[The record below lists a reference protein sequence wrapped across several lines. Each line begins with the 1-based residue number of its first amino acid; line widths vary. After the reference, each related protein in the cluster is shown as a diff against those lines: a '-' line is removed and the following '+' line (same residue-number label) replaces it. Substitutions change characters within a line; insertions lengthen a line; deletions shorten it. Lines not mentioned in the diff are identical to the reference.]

1 MLNGNTILSIDS
13 KGRMSLPSEF
23 RDNLPLNEKKEA
35 KQVFFIVDRT
45 VQGIKLTLENDS
57 KRPLPAEIIEKYGN
71 TLEIKPIG
79 VFCTKD
85 FAKQRVPELDLQT
98 DDFTLELLKPRR
110 FDCLEKQVD
119 ATGRVVIPSAYRP
132 NSTFQA
138 YTIVSPDNLACVVA
152 EIVSLKI
159 S

>member
-1 MLNGNTILSIDS
+1 
-13 KGRMSLPSEF
+13 MSLPSKF
-23 RDNLPLNEKKEA
+23 RDHLPFNEGQES

-45 VQGIKLTLENDS
+45 VQGVDISLVNDP
-57 KRPLPAEIIEKYGN
+57 KKPLPLEVIQSYGN
-71 TLEIKPIG
+71 TLAVKPIG

-85 FAKQRVPELDLQT
+85 FAQDRVPNLDLKT

-132 NSTFQA
+132 ANTFQA
-138 YTIVSPDNLACVVA
+138 YAVVSPDNLACVVA
-152 EIVSLKI
+152 EIVSQKI